1 MLGVVSSRPSQCLKI
16 GGQALVWGESS
27 RTWRG
32 RHRYRCVMSPTPP
45 GTVRPSPIEL
55 NIIDRAL
62 LEERLRS
69 LIGPARRPRILG
81 RALLPELPRP
91 VTLLLPDLAATATVI
106 QLEQLPDRKEEQEAL
121 IRWRLGQEKQLPLS
135 GAKLVWQVFPS
146 QKSGDSAH
154 VVLVIAVQESIL
166 AQYESLCEAVG
177 LLPQQVAVT
186 SFRLFDLW
194 LKAAG
199 GRRQLSRD
207 FAWVNVADDGLTC
220 FVIHQGRPVFVRTK
234 LLNSPA
240 GQQGRSGPLDQ
251 VERIVRETQTS
262 LMACREHHPSLQVKS
277 LIIATD
283 RETPELEDV
292 IGDGLGVA
300 TEQLH
305 WDHIR
310 RLGWSHQGGSISL
323 AALPAVAGLV

>member
-1 MLGVVSSRPSQCLKI
+1 MLGVVSSHPSQCLSI

-32 RHRYRCVMSPTPP
+32 RHGYRCVMSPTPP
-45 GTVRPSPIEL
+45 GVVKPSPIDL
-55 NIIDRAL
+55 NIIDRAT

-69 LIGPARRPRILG
+69 LIGPTKRSWILG
-81 RALLPELPRP
+81 RALLPDLPRSI
-91 VTLLLPDLAATATVI
+91 TLLLPDLAAMATVI
-106 QLEQLPDRKEEQEAL
+106 QLEQFPGRKEEQEAL

-135 GAKLVWQVFPS
+135 GAKLIWQVFPP

-166 AQYESLCEAVG
+166 AQYESMCEAVG

-194 LKAAG
+194 LQAAG

-220 FVIHQGRPVFVRTK
+220 FVIHRGRPVFVRTK
-234 LLNSPA
+234 LLSSPA
-240 GQQGRSGPLDQ
+240 GQPGRSGLPEE

-262 LMACREHHPSLQVKS
+262 LMVCREHHPSLQVKS
-277 LIIATD
+277 VIIATD
-283 RETPELEDV
+283 RETPELEEI
-292 IGDGLGVA
+292 IGDELGVA

-305 WDHIR
+305 WDHIK